1 MKKRVIVLITLLVL
15 VLTTMSAQAVEP
27 RAISNKPNLS
37 FSSTTAHCSA
47 VCTGAGSSDKVEA
60 TLTLYQGTTYVDSW
74 SDSGKGSV
82 SISGECT
89 VKSGKSY
96 RLTLTYSINGVSKP
110 SASTTATCP

>member
-1 MKKRVIVLITLLVL
+1 MIALITLLVL

-60 TLTLYQGTTYVDSW
+60 TLTLYQEQLMWILGVIL
-74 SDSGKGSV
+74 GKAV
-82 SISGECT
+82 SLFLENAQLRA
-89 VKSGKSY
+89 VKAIG
-96 RLTLTYSINGVSKP
+96 LH
-110 SASTTATCP
+110 